1 MSAVIIICL
10 VVLGIHLSGLLA
22 VIVVHRRRVRPVDFA
37 PHVAVLKPLKGLDE
51 GIRENLESFFL
62 LDYRD
67 YELVFGVAD
76 DDDPVIPVV
85 RSLMAAHAGVPARL
99 VVGGQDVGVTNP
111 KVRTLVRL
119 LATIRSEFVVISDSN
134 VRVRPDY
141 LARTMPAF
149 DDPKVAVVT
158 NIIAGVGEESLGA
171 TLEHLHLNG
180 YIALA
185 QSWTSAI
192 VRFTSV
198 IGKSMAMRMSALRD
212 VGGLES
218 LGGYLAEDYLLGF
231 RLARRG
237 WRVVLTGEK
246 VENFNGRTRVY
257 GFLDRHYRWL
267 AMRWRINP
275 TSCLLELVTIP
286 TIWLAVWAAL
296 DPASALA
303 PLGLLAVFALLEQ
316 VTSLVVREGR
326 PLPAYSLLLKP
337 VKDVLHALVLV
348 TSLFNDRVNWRGHVF
363 KVGWGTRITPLPPE
377 ERKALPPFLFPMRMG
392 DEWPRS
398 TVPWHPRSDETG
410 DEAADAR
417 QA

>member
-1 MSAVIIICL
+1 
-10 VVLGIHLSGLLA
+10 
-22 VIVVHRRRVRPVDFA
+22 
-37 PHVAVLKPLKGLDE
+37 VAVLKPLKGLDE
-51 GIRENLESFFL
+51 GIRENLASFFE
-62 LDYRD
+62 LDYDD

-76 DDDPVIPVV
+76 EDDSVIPVV
-85 RSLMAAHAGVPARL
+85 RGLMADHPGVPARL
-99 VVGGQDVGVTNP
+99 VVGGQDGSIINP

-119 LATIRSEFVVISDSN
+119 LGTIRSEFIVISDSN

-141 LARTMPAF
+141 LRRTMPAF
-149 DDPKVAVVT
+149 DDSRVAVVT

-171 TLEHLHLNG
+171 TLEHEHLNG

-192 VRFTSV
+192 IRFTSV

-212 VGGLES
+212 VGGLAS
-218 LGGYLAEDYLLGF
+218 LGGYLAEDYLLGY
-231 RLARRG
+231 RLARKG

-246 VENFNGRTRVY
+246 VENYNGRTRVY

-275 TSCLLELVTIP
+275 ASCLLELVTIP
-286 TIWLAVWAAL
+286 TIWLSVWAAL
-296 DPASALA
+296 DPAGALA
-303 PLGLLAVFALLEQ
+303 PLGLLAVFALVEQ

-337 VKDVLHALVLV
+337 LKDVLHAIVLV

-363 KVGWGTRITPLPPE
+363 RVGWGTRITPLPLE
-377 ERKALPPFLFPMRMG
+377 ERRALPPFLFPMRMG

-398 TVPWHPRSDETG
+398 TLPQHPHGDETRE
-410 DEAADAR
+410 EAVDV
-417 QA
+417 